1 MKNKP
6 SQKWQTKT
14 NVTGCWD
21 CGSGNFII
29 ECGLDYFIMKK
40 FMVLSVRNCSIL
52 SLVKIYLVLWI
63 KQPTTSV
70 EEGSNKSI
78 QYKYTQVIEVLLTK

>member
-1 MKNKP
+1 ML
-6 SQKWQTKT
+6 QVVGTIKT
-14 NVTGCWD
+14 AEVVISLLNVV
-21 CGSGNFII
+21 F
-29 ECGLDYFIMKK
+29 DYVIMKE
-40 FMVLSVRNCSIL
+40 FMALSVHNCSIL

-78 QYKYTQVIEVLLTK
+78 QYKYTQVNEVLLTK